1 MMMDIII
8 YDDIDDHDD
17 DDDNVDYDDGDDDDG
32 DDDDDDDDDELSP
45 GRFVV
50 GTVDFRENA
59 KFRIFRKI
67 KRALR

>member
-1 MMMDIII
+1 MMDII
-8 YDDIDDHDD
+8 YDDFDD
-17 DDDNVDYDDGDDDDG
+17 DDY
-32 DDDDDDDDDELSP
+32 DDDDDDDELSP

>member
-1 MMMDIII
+1 MMMDII